1 MCVFRSATLTPAR
14 NVQTKAYVSAPPW
27 DDICPQALLEV
38 AQRPPGPDPRRTD
51 DRDLSAHGVHVLV
64 LDAPK
69 RACPQAGT
77 DDDCVDGL
85 GVGASA
91 AEEAGAALD
100 DLGDVLD
107 GPTHDGTAVREEARE
122 EEGEVDGR
130 VDVDGREGRAR
141 RRSRD
146 EGVTGELLEL

>member
-1 MCVFRSATLTPAR
+1 M
-14 NVQTKAYVSAPPW
+14 QTKAYISAPPW
-27 DDICPQALLEV
+27 DDIRPQALLEV

-69 RACPQAGT
+69 RACPQART
-77 DDDCVDGL
+77 DDNRVDGL

-91 AEEAGAALD
+91 AEEAGTALD

-107 GPTHDGTAVREEARE
+107 GPAHDGTAARE
-122 EEGEVDGR
+122 EPREEVGEVHGR
-130 VDVDGREGRAR
+130 VDVDGREGRASR
-141 RRSRD
+141 RPRD
-146 EGVTGELLEL
+146 EGVFGEVLELWQVS

>member
-1 MCVFRSATLTPAR
+1 M
-14 NVQTKAYVSAPPW
+14 QTKAYISAPPW
-27 DDICPQALLEV
+27 DDIRPQALLEV

-69 RACPQAGT
+69 RACPQART
-77 DDDCVDGL
+77 NDDRVDGL

-91 AEEAGAALD
+91 TEEAGAALD

-107 GPTHDGTAVREEARE
+107 GPAHDGTAVREEARE
-122 EEGEVDGR
+122 EVGEVHER

-141 RRSRD
+141 RRAGD
-146 EGVTGELLEL
+146 EGVFGEVLEL